1 MELEKEKRELN
12 QGEKAEAVFFRVDKA
27 KEALDALKAELEGL
41 KAMNERIA
49 GGPKDGK

>member
-1 MELEKEKRELN
+1 MELEKRELS
-12 QGEKAEAVFFRVDKA
+12 QGEEKAEAVFFRIDKA

-49 GGPKDGK
+49 GGPKDGE